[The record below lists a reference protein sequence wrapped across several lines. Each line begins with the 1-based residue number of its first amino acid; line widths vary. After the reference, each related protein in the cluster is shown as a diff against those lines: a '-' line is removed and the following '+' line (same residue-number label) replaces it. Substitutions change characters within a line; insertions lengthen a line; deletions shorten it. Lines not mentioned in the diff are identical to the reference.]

1 MSLLRFILI
10 ALAVWVAVQIVRRVL
25 TQHRKRVA
33 DQKKAAAHSMVRC
46 AHCGL
51 HVPETE
57 AVQDGGRYFCSNEHR
72 LEEKRSR

>member
-10 ALAVWVAVQIVRRVL
+10 ALAIWLAVQIVRRML
-25 TQHRKRVA
+25 SQQRKRVA
-33 DQKKAAAHSMVRC
+33 GQKKTVAHSMVRC

-57 AVQDGGRYFCSNEHR
+57 AVQDGGRFFCSNEHR
-72 LEEKRSR
+72 LGEKKSR

>member
-10 ALAVWVAVQIVRRVL
+10 ALAIWLAVQIIRRML
-25 TQHRKRVA
+25 LQQRKRVA
-33 DQKKAAAHSMVRC
+33 GQKKTAVHSMVRC

-57 AVQDGGRYFCSNEHR
+57 AVQDGGRFFCSNEHR
-72 LEEKRSR
+72 LEEKKSR